1 MIPLKRAIE
10 TPSQFDVFDKLV
22 HDNPLYLINMS
33 GNFMPSIVFTGAL
46 CMCVSCVC
54 KYYSFHS
61 GSRYNALHIA
71 CRVGNINVVRRVLEL
86 INDHN
91 FIAQLQ
97 PANTPNRDAMNAG
110 LFVCLYSK
118 RNMFMHV

>member
-1 MIPLKRAIE
+1 VGC
-10 TPSQFDVFDKLV
+10 TC
-22 HDNPLYLINMS
+22 YL
-33 GNFMPSIVFTGAL
+33 
-46 CMCVSCVC
+46 
-54 KYYSFHS
+54 FHS

-91 FIAQLQ
+91 FIGQLQ

-110 LFVCLYSK
+110 LFNCLFSNINSFTEIRYKLIDYYLNTPDKTASRTPLWYAVDRAHLDIVRLLCTYEQLN
-118 RNMFMHV
+118 RNCVDM